1 MPLPPVTLKKW
12 PSRTMLPSRRRI
24 IWWPVVVLVWTTAVW
39 SVQAMTEETVNES
52 HENQQVDEDFSS
64 EPPSEEATLLEDL
77 QARLK
82 EIEQRE
88 RGLQLREEQVLA
100 LQRDVEA
107 LAARQAK
114 EAKRLEKQ
122 AAALHEEQRRY
133 LEQDPSLVHLLKI
146 YESMDPEEGALRIE
160 EMREGLAL
168 DILSGMKNKTAAGI
182 LAGVDPK
189 KAARL
194 SEGLRKYREIKL
206 QRRVSEKPQK

>member
-1 MPLPPVTLKKW
+1 MLSRPLTLKKW
-12 PSRTMLPSRRRI
+12 PSSTMLPSRRKI
-24 IWWPVVVLVWTTAVW
+24 FWWPVVVLVWATAVW
-39 SVQAMTEETVNES
+39 SVQAMTEETTNDS
-52 HENQQVDEDFSS
+52 HENQQVDEDVSS
-64 EPPSEEATLLEDL
+64 EPQSEEATLLESL

-82 EIEQRE
+82 EVEARE
-88 RGLQLREEQVLA
+88 RALQLREEQVVA

-114 EAKRLEKQ
+114 EAKHLEQQ

-160 EMREGLAL
+160 AMREGLAL
-168 DILSGMKNKTAAGI
+168 DILSGIKNKTAAGI
-182 LAGVDPK
+182 LAGVNPQ

-194 SEGLRKYREIKL
+194 SEGLRQYREIKL
-206 QRRVSEKPQK
+206 QRRVNEKPQK